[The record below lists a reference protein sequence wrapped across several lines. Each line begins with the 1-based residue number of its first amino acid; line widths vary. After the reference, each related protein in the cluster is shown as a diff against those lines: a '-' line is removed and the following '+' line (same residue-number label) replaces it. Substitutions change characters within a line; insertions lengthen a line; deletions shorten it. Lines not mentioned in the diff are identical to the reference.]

1 MRRALSPVITVVAL
15 ALRPASGEGLPCAGD
30 LSVSGDPNAS
40 ITIAGY
46 SHNNVPTVSGSSVK
60 VPLSSR
66 SYVSDACA
74 PGEFAHESYA
84 AWALLGKSLSFT
96 LDMSAG
102 AGCGCNFAV
111 YLTAMHQNEDP
122 GSEGCGYDYYCDAA
136 YVCGP
141 TACTE
146 LDIAEG
152 NQYAWHSTLHV
163 ANDEAVDTSGSP
175 KGLGGGF
182 NDFTSEQYGLG
193 GSHVDTS
200 KPFDVTA
207 EFPKD
212 ASSGELSSITIKL
225 EQAGGEGPLTMTWNS
240 YSYWNKQGQKKDDGL
255 AQLTAPLAAGLT
267 PVISCMSLS
276 DISSHESSA
285 TYFSSRARAPPPRRL
300 ELWGRRLGQ
309 HAVARRQ
316 RRAVRDGRPEQ
327 LHDRHGRRELYS
339 RRSLTLTRAHNFPA
353 GQPAGRPWKGYGSSK
368 LNFKV
373 GQCSLCFAGETT
385 GRGRALELCDGVP
398 TVHFRGGQYTGSK
411 LHTKRWVGS
420 TA

>member
-15 ALRPASGEGLPCAGD
+15 ALRPASGEIAMRRRPVRLRRSEREYHHRGL
-30 LSVSGDPNAS
+30 LR
-40 ITIAGY
+40 TTT
-46 SHNNVPTVSGSSVK
+46 TVSGSSVK

-225 EQAGGEGPLTMTWNS
+225 EQAGGEPARRYAESTVPE
-240 YSYWNKQGQKKDDGL
+240 QARPDDGL
-255 AQLTAPLAAGLT
+255 AQLTRRRGWLT
-267 PVISCMSLS
+267 PVIPRVVALARSS
-276 DISSHESSA
+276 DLFFI
-285 TYFSSRARAPPPRRL
+285 TRAAAAAQTA
-300 ELWGRRLGQ
+300 GRRLGQ
-309 HAVARRQ
+309 LVA
-316 RRAVRDGRPEQ
+316 DGNGGTCATDTEQ
-327 LHDRHGRRELYS
+327 LHDRRSSPPTAHRRLAP
-339 RRSLTLTRAHNFPA
+339 TPA
-353 GQPAGRPWKGYGSSK
+353 GGGGRLEVLGEFFF
-368 LNFKV
+368 LRRV
-373 GQCSLCFAGETT
+373 GQFRGEGETT
-385 GRGRALELCDGVP
+385 GRGRAPERVMGAPVAAGV
-398 TVHFRGGQYTGSK
+398 K
-411 LHTKRWVGS
+411 
-420 TA
+420 